1 MKNTAAPLLVPVAVT
16 VTFWEHVSTIGGYEG
31 GFTVTVKLQL
41 VPLPQESLAVV
52 VTKFVP
58 MGKKL
63 PLGGT
68 DESVSGEL
76 QPP

>member
-1 MKNTAAPLLVPVAVT
+1 
-16 VTFWEHVSTIGGYEG
+16 
-31 GFTVTVKLQL
+31 VKLQL

>member
-1 MKNTAAPLLVPVAVT
+1 VNGPAELVLTALVTTKSA
-16 VTFWEHVSTIGGYEG
+16 SGYEG

-41 VPLPQESLAVV
+41 VLLPQESLAMV